1 MRTSNGWTG
10 RGIARATAAAA
21 LALGSLVGA
30 LVGARTAGAADA
42 PAAAPPTEA
51 AFLAELDRAKA
62 NLSAGKPADARKV
75 LLDALE
81 RHRATDHV
89 FAKLLTVEDLAGRIA
104 FRATVPPP
112 EPQTVVK
119 GKLKKFLSF
128 SGLVE
133 IVYEAGKPTDLEAR
147 PDGSLL
153 FPVRFRGPYTVT
165 IKGDAYADDPKK
177 VPLLQLGMDAQGRA
191 KLDDAWLVSFGVPPF
206 TDGAQ
211 KAWLPPRILRIA
223 GDAKTVVAEKTD
235 AHPAQARRPFRLEAT
250 MSATRVAASVNGT
263 VIGGAEKPDGVF
275 GFVLILVPG
284 WREITISG
292 QIEPSWIQGRLDE
305 IVAAKRK
312 AFDATFD
319 VRSVLPAWLY
329 APRATTA
336 APASRH
342 EGLGGSILA
351 LPPELMLPYA
361 EALEKVDDDP
371 KAALEAAEALRAKGA
386 TAEAVGLLTARALE
400 ALGEPTKALAEVDKV
415 LAAAPDAFDALLER
429 AGLLVRLG
437 RDTDLTLTLQ
447 ALLRRPEA
455 GAATYVAA
463 GRFLLLAGRLDE
475 ARRLSEDA
483 ARRGERSE
491 ALEQLGRIVVRAQAG
506 PAWPRAFEYKS
517 SNYHVVSDIDLD
529 TCRKAALVLEDALAD
544 FRGHVRSLKPEPR
557 RLYRVYL
564 FSGRASFQ
572 DYVED
577 ALAFAGKAPEQVAGL
592 YSPVLKQL
600 LIWNLPDRDEMMKT
614 VRHEGFHQYLDR
626 LLPDPP
632 VWFNEGL
639 AVYFEDMKRVNGEL
653 KTDAVRRDFVQLLA
667 GKPLVPMADF
677 ARIRPGDFYRT
688 SPHSYAQGWLVA
700 HLLRHGTPRH
710 KELYRTLL
718 SRLETA
724 AGTEAVRSTFDEAT
738 LKALDADLKAH
749 LDALRAR

>member
-1 MRTSNGWTG
+1 MHTSNGWAG
-10 RGIARATAAAA
+10 RWLVRGIAASAVALSTCVPARTAA
-21 LALGSLVGA
+21 LA
-30 LVGARTAGAADA
+30 ADAPAA

-81 RHRATDHV
+81 RHRDTDHV
-89 FAKLLTVEDLAGRIA
+89 FAKRLTVEDLAGRIA
-104 FRATVPPP
+104 FRQAVPPP
-112 EPQTVVK
+112 DPQTVVK
-119 GKLKKFLSF
+119 GKLKRFLSF

-133 IVYEAGKPTDLEAR
+133 VVYEAGKPNDLEAR

-153 FPVRFRGPYTVT
+153 FPVRFRGPYTLT
-165 IKGDAYADDPKK
+165 IKGDSYADEPKE
-177 VPLLQLGMDAQGRA
+177 VPLVQVGMDAQGRA
-191 KLDDAWLVSFGVPPF
+191 KRDDAWVVSFGVPPF
-206 TDGAQ
+206 TEGGQ
-211 KAWLPPRILRIA
+211 KAWVPPRILRVA
-223 GDAKTVVAEKTD
+223 GGEKTVVAEKTD
-235 AHPAQARRPFRLEAT
+235 AHPAQARRPFRLEAAMT
-250 MSATRVAASVNGT
+250 ATRLTASVNGT
-263 VIGGAEKPDGVF
+263 TIGGTAKPEGVF
-275 GFVLILVPG
+275 GYALILVPG
-284 WREITISG
+284 WREITIAG
-292 QIEPSWIQGRLDE
+292 QIEPSWIQGKLDA
-305 IVAAKRK
+305 IVDAKRQ
-312 AFDATFD
+312 AFDAGFD
-319 VRSVLPAWLY
+319 VKTVLPAWLY
-329 APRATTA
+329 APRASA
-336 APASRH
+336 ATPAPGREH
-342 EGLGGSILA
+342 AGGSITS

-361 EALEKVDDDP
+361 EALEKLDDDP
-371 KAALEAAEALRAKGA
+371 KAALAAAEALRAKGA
-386 TAEAVGLLTARALE
+386 TAEAVGVLAARALD
-400 ALGEPTKALAEVDKV
+400 ALGQPTKALAEVDKV
-415 LAAAPDAFDALLER
+415 LAATPDAFDALLVR

-447 ALLRRPEA
+447 TLLKRPEA
-455 GAATYVAA
+455 GTTTWVAA

-475 ARRLSEDA
+475 ARRLAEDA
-483 ARRGERSE
+483 ARRGEHSE

-517 SNYHVVSDIDLD
+517 SNYHVVSDIDQD

-572 DYVED
+572 SYVED
-577 ALAFAGKAPEQVAGL
+577 AVTFGGKTPEQVAGL

-626 LLPDPP
+626 VLPDPP

-639 AVYFEDMKRVNGEL
+639 AVYFEDLKRVDGVL
-653 KTDAVRRDFVQLLA
+653 QAAAVRPDFLRILA
-667 GKPLVPMADF
+667 GKPLVPMAEF
-677 ARIRPGDFYRT
+677 VRIRPADFYRT

-700 HLLRHGTPRH
+700 HLLRQGTPKH

-724 AGTEAVRSTFDEAT
+724 AGTEAVEATFDDAT

-749 LDALRAR
+749 HDALKAK